1 MRRLHPEDDEVLL
14 TSRKGQAIRFKG
26 TDVRNVGRVSIGV
39 KGINLREGD
48 EVVSLEVIGNQNAQ
62 ILTITEMGY
71 GKRTRI
77 SEYRL
82 TKRGGFGVRTVNI
95 TERNGRVVGAFQVD
109 DDTEIMLISNQ
120 GGKIIRT
127 SVSEIRNTGR
137 STQGVKVI
145 NLEPDELVAAV
156 AKVAE
161 GG

>member
-1 MRRLHPEDDEVLL
+1 
-14 TSRKGQAIRFKG
+14 
-26 TDVRNVGRVSIGV
+26 
-39 KGINLREGD
+39 
-48 EVVSLEVIGNQNAQ
+48 
-62 ILTITEMGY
+62 
-71 GKRTRI
+71 
-77 SEYRL
+77 
-82 TKRGGFGVRTVNI
+82 
-95 TERNGRVVGAFQVD
+95 VVGAFQVD

-145 NLEPDELVAAV
+145 NLETDELVAAV